1 MLEIE
6 YAHIAELDDS
16 MLRNL
21 IGLLCEEE
29 LKKSHINVDKVFW
42 GGDQNAADG
51 GIDVRCEYEGKVD
64 KNSFIP
70 RNKVGF
76 QVKLSDLIPKQ
87 ILNEMQDK
95 TGTLRKSIQEL
106 CKEKG
111 AYILVCG
118 KSSVSDKMYKNRIDA
133 MKEAVRGYQGAESV
147 CLDFVDGNRIAT
159 WVRSYPA
166 LIVWVR
172 EKISRPLQGWQ
183 AYGKW
188 SDIQKKP
195 YENYIL
201 DQEKRVYDHIED
213 QEITVL
219 EGIQRIRRLITKGA
233 AVIRITGLSGVGKT
247 RMIEA
252 LFDNQIGTDALSSS
266 KVIYADAAENLV
278 PSAEQM
284 LREVIFKKDETI
296 LIMDNCST
304 ELHARLRAICK
315 TQETQVSLITVEYDV
330 KDENTEETASF
341 LLKPASD
348 SAIQELLRKNYTN
361 LPFATIYRIV
371 EISGGNARLALLFAK
386 NLSDYNK
393 DITTIKDSELF
404 KRLFWQKGMEDKEL
418 YKTAKTFSLLYSV
431 DYEDEGTGSEL
442 EKLSVLSDMNLR
454 QSVDYLEELKNRDI
468 LQTRGKWC
476 AILPHALSNYLAKDA
491 IHSYRKDTLKKS
503 MIDNGTDRMKMSFAH
518 RLSFL
523 YDNEIVQKIAEEW
536 IDHEFTNLSI
546 LQTTYQIECF
556 YHLAKI
562 NPKKVMECIKRDWE
576 KLQGYFPYSD
586 RIETII
592 STLAYYPDYFI
603 ECMELMTTKK
613 FHAVR
618 DSDIEK
624 YFQHTNFMNK
634 KCADER
640 LKLIKQWIQE
650 DKKELGLKCLQ
661 NTLEKGYGTELAY
674 REFPDFNQ
682 ILKEDAKE
690 NKNYWFNVFVS
701 YIEELVMDENIFPI
715 LITQDFTIKIFQLIN
730 QGYISNVERIV
741 TNIRQRIFWKEGYIA
756 IRHKLSG
763 KNHKQNHIVIR
774 MQAIKE
780 LLEPK
785 NLEEEMLYWCLSYT
799 HEIYFSFECSFEDSC
814 KMHGEKLAHYGKL
827 LAKDFSLF
835 KKVYKQLVLSDTDTI
850 QLGREMAK
858 SSNCNMMW
866 NLLCDVLKENK
877 YIPGKLHLLT
887 GMLSEQK
894 NIDDVKEKLGA
905 LLQDTRLIPTYI
917 ALVINGDYFADEMIR
932 FHSVVKNRE
941 VDISIFYRLSGCQSF
956 LELSIEKYIDYM
968 QDFAKYDNCD
978 GVIWN
983 LVASK
988 VRHEEKTKGNIDE
1001 ETKKKI
1007 LIFLSSE
1014 RISIY
1019 DTSSNSMNGI
1029 AISYIEIVIAFLC
1042 NSKNEKNEQQIRM
1055 FYNWLKNNIEEKY
1068 IIGYDIDMTLDELYK
1083 QQPNLFLD
1091 VFIENSN
1098 KRSNILRMIK
1108 YNHQAGTGT
1117 LSKNHSDVLIS
1128 WCNVE
1133 PDKRYHKIFDCTYGY
1148 EQVEGKYLWKKI
1160 ALTAMEQ
1167 VKNRKALALK
1177 LIESI
1182 SPVSTNTSWCKER
1195 EPREILFDLFEKDK
1209 DKEIVELA
1217 KREKKEY
1224 SELTEQFRKD
1234 EIEYQKNLQRFE

>member
-29 LKKSHINVDKVFW
+29 LKNFHTNVRNVFW
-42 GGDQNAADG
+42 GGNQNAADG
-51 GIDVRCEYEGKVD
+51 GIDVRCEYEGEVD

-76 QVKLSDLIPKQ
+76 QVKLSDLNPKQ
-87 ILNEMQDK
+87 ILKEMQDK
-95 TGTLRKSIQEL
+95 TGTLRESIQEL

-118 KSSVSDKMYKNRIDA
+118 KSSTSPPMYQTRIDA

-201 DQEKRVYDHIED
+201 DQEKRVYDYIED

-219 EGIQRIRRLITKGA
+219 EGIQRIRRLIIKGA

-252 LFDNQIGTDALSSS
+252 LFDNQIGMDALSSS

-315 TQETQVSLITVEYDV
+315 TQETQVSLITVEHDV
-330 KDENTEETASF
+330 KDKNTVETASF

-348 SAIQELLRKNYTN
+348 SAIQELLVKNYTN
-361 LPFATIYRIV
+361 LPFATIHRIV
-371 EISGGNARLALLFAK
+371 EISGGNASLALLFAK
-386 NLSDYNK
+386 NLLDYNK
-393 DITTIKDSELF
+393 DITAIKDSELF

-418 YKTAKTFSLLYSV
+418 YRMAKTFSLLYSV
-431 DYEDEGTGSEL
+431 DYEDEGTESEL

-454 QSVDYLEELKNRDI
+454 QSVDYLEELKNKDI

-503 MIDNGTDRMKMSFAH
+503 MIDNGTNRMKMSFAH

-536 IDHEFTNLSI
+536 IDREFNDLSL
-546 LQTTYQIECF
+546 LQTSQLECF
-556 YHLAKI
+556 FHLAKI

-576 KLQGYFPYSD
+576 KLQGYFSYSD
-586 RIETII
+586 RIDTII

-640 LKLIKQWIQE
+640 LKLIKQWIQGA
-650 DKKELGLKCLQ
+650 KKELGLKCLQ
-661 NTLEKGYGTELAY
+661 NTLEKGYGTGLAY
-674 REFPDFNQ
+674 REFPDFNRV
-682 ILKEDAKE
+682 IKENAKE
-690 NKNYWFNVFVS
+690 NADYWYHIFTS
-701 YIEELVMDENIFPI
+701 YIEELVIDEKIFPI
-715 LITQDFTIKIFQLIN
+715 LITQAFTNKIFQLIN

-741 TNIRQRIFWKEGYIA
+741 TNIRQRIFWREGYIA
-756 IRHKLSG
+756 IRRKLSG
-763 KNHKQNHIVIR
+763 IVYYPDYIIKR
-774 MQAIKE
+774 MHTIKE

-785 NLEEEMLYWCLSYT
+785 NLEEEVIYWCTSYT
-799 HEIYFSFECSFEDSC
+799 NELYFSYEEYL
-814 KMHGEKLAHYGKL
+814 KTHGKILAHYGKI
-827 LAKDFSLF
+827 LAENFSLF
-835 KKVYKQLVLSDTDTI
+835 QKVYKQLVLSYTDTDTI

-858 SSNCNMMW
+858 SSDCNMMW
-866 NLLCDVLKENK
+866 NLLCDVLKENN
-877 YIPGKLHLLT
+877 YIPGKHHWLT

-941 VDISIFYRLSGCQSF
+941 VDISIFYGLSGCQSF
-956 LELSIEKYIDYM
+956 LELFIEEYIDYM
-968 QDFAKYDNCD
+968 QDFAKYDNCNAI
-978 GVIWN
+978 IWE

-1019 DTSSNSMNGI
+1019 DTSSNSIPEIILHNGKT
-1029 AISYIEIVIAFLC
+1029 VVTLLC
-1042 NSKNEKNEQQIRM
+1042 NGKNEKHIRI
-1055 FYNWLKNNIEEKY
+1055 FYEWLKDDIEEKY
-1068 IIGYDIDMTLDELYK
+1068 TINYDMDINLNHLLDELYK

-1098 KRSNILRMIK
+1098 KGSNILRMIK

-1182 SPVSTNTSWCKER
+1182 SPVFTNTSWSKER

-1224 SELTEQFRKD
+1224 SEITEQLRKD